1 MAMELRF
8 SNQRDTMTESDDQ
21 GSAVMSE
28 QDPRRQ
34 RPVEV
39 KWLGAAEGPRTLG
52 RIEIDGEHWGNV
64 EWSDTREVWCIEDIW
79 GACLRHTD
87 HIRGQEASREAAVAL
102 AKEMIRDG
110 RMPTPEEARAQ
121 GQAANAAREAKR
133 EARKAL
139 SDKPANVRA
148 RQRRKEKDERSRQ
161 LSQARWRAEE
171 RDDDET
177 PLWESI
183 ADAFD
188 FSDPNLW
195 RSNSFASLRPRLVIW
210 MQRIVAELEED
221 LDHAAKRRHP
231 WGGKPEPADFPK
243 RRVARLAPKLARAR
257 EILALLEDD
266 PNQQSL
272 AAE

>member
-1 MAMELRF
+1 
-8 SNQRDTMTESDDQ
+8 MTSD
-21 GSAVMSE
+21 
-28 QDPRRQ
+28 DPRRQ

-64 EWSDTREVWCIEDIW
+64 EWSYKREAWRIEDVW

-87 HIRGQEASREAAVAL
+87 HIRGQEASQEAAVAL

-121 GQAANAAREAKR
+121 FQAANAAREAKR

-139 SDKPANVRA
+139 SYKPANVRA
-148 RQRRKEKDERSRQ
+148 RQRRKEKEERSHQ
-161 LSQARWRAEE
+161 LSRARRHAEE
-171 RDDDET
+171 RDDDAT

-195 RSNSFASLRPRLVIW
+195 RSNSFASVRPRLVIW
-210 MQRIVAELEED
+210 MRRIVAELEED
-221 LDHAAKRRHP
+221 LDRAAKRHHP
-231 WGGKPEPADFPK
+231 WGGKPEPADLDLLGC
-243 RRVARLAPKLARAR
+243 LACAPARA
-257 EILALLEDD
+257 
-266 PNQQSL
+266 
-272 AAE
+272 